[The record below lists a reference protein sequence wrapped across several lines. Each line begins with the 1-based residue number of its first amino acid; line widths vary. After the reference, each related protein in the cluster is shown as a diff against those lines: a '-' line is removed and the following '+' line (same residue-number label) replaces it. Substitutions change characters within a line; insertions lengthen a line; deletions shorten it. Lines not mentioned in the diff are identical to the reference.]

1 MKTDT
6 IRKCSEILGEEAPG
20 IVSTGYPELDASLG
34 GGWKNGTI
42 NVMASRPAMGKTSL
56 ALDCAVNIAR
66 RNVPV
71 LFFSL
76 EMAGVQICK
85 RLLKRAIGETQDCHF
100 NLPDGAESA
109 VKELSSLPLYIDDT
123 PCLSIEACEKTVKK
137 EVEEKGVGIIFL
149 DYLQLMKGREG
160 LRNYRIDEVNDIVRS
175 LKALAREV
183 NVPIVV
189 LTMLS
194 RAITRDAH
202 VRPQLADIRETSD
215 LEPASDTILL
225 IGEDKMFLDKSEDGG
240 KAEFDVVFDREKNSF
255 VSIKK
260 TGV

>member
-1 MKTDT
+1 METDT
-6 IRKCSEILGEEAPG
+6 IRKCSEILGEKAPG
-20 IVSTGYPELDASLG
+20 IVSTGYQELDTSLG

-56 ALDCAVNIAR
+56 ALDCAVNVAR

-85 RLLKRAIGETQDCHF
+85 RLLQRAIGEPGDYHF
-100 NLPDGAESA
+100 NLPVDAESA
-109 VKELSSLPLYIDDT
+109 VKELSGLPLYIDDT
-123 PCLSIEACEKTVKK
+123 PSLSIEDCEKKVKK
-137 EVEEKGVGIIFL
+137 EVDEKGAGIIFI

-225 IGEDKMFLDKSEDGG
+225 IGEDKMFLDKTQDGG
-240 KAEFDVVFDREKNSF
+240 KAEFDTVFDREKNSF